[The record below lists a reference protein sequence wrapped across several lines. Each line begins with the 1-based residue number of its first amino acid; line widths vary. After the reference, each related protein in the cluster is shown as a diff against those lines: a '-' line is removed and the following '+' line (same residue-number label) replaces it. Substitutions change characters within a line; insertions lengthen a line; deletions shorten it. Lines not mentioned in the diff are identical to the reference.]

1 MPSPLSDTT
10 QEIARRGGKLP
21 RFWRFAID
29 HLLLLPIGAAIALV
43 WANTAPESYY
53 NLTLVLSP
61 WVNDVAMVFF
71 FGLMAKEVVEA
82 TVPGGVLHP
91 WRRAALPVIAAAG
104 ATVCSAAIYIPAVDF
119 LDEPGL
125 RVAWPVIFGTDIAIS
140 YFVARMI
147 FRSHAVVPFVLLI
160 ALTCDALGFIAIGL
174 VQSTT
179 EARLIQGG
187 VLMAAAIALTVALRR
202 FRVTQFWP
210 YVTLGGGLAWY
221 AFYRSGVHPAMA
233 LVPIIPLM
241 PHAARD
247 PGFFVDAEPDAPDA
261 LSQYERWWRYPSHL
275 AVLLFGFVNAGV
287 SFSAL
292 EAGTWGIPIGA
303 IIGRPLGLMIG
314 VAAALAIGLH
324 LPRGVGW
331 RELAVTGVILAI
343 GFGIGLFFCA
353 VLLPAGQLRHE
364 TSMGMLMTLVGIP
377 IAFLVARA
385 LRVGRFK
392 AP

>member
-1 MPSPLSDTT
+1 MPTSDAG
-10 QEIARRGGKLP
+10 QVPPRRGKVP
-21 RFWRFAID
+21 RLWRFAID
-29 HLLLLPIGAAIALV
+29 HLLLLPLGAAIALV
-43 WANTAPESYY
+43 WANLAPDSYY
-53 NLTLVLSP
+53 SVIQVLSP

-91 WRRAALPVIAAAG
+91 WQRALLPMIAAVG
-104 ATVCSAAIYIPAVDF
+104 ATLCSAAIYIPAVNV

-125 RVAWPVIFGTDIAIS
+125 AVAWPVIFGTDIAVS
-140 YFVARMI
+140 YFVARVI
-147 FRSHAVVPFVLLI
+147 FGSHPVVPFVLLI

-174 VQSTT
+174 VQSTPDL
-179 EARLIQGG
+179 RLVEGAL
-187 VLMAAAIALTVALRR
+187 LMAAAIGVAVALRR
-202 FRVTQFWP
+202 YRVTRFWP
-210 YVTLGGGLAWY
+210 YVAIGGTLAWF

-233 LVPIIPLM
+233 LVPIIPWM

-261 LSQYERWWRYPSHL
+261 LSQYERWWRYPSHF
-275 AVLLFGFVNAGV
+275 AVLLFGLVNAGV

-292 EAGTWGIPIGA
+292 ELGTWGIPIGA
-303 IIGRPLGLMIG
+303 VIGRPLGLAIG
-314 VAAALAIGLH
+314 VGAALAVGLH

-331 RELAVTGVILAI
+331 RELAVAGFILAI

-364 TSMGMLMTLVGIP
+364 ISMGVLMTLAAIP
-377 IAFLVARA
+377 IALLMARA
-385 LRVGRFK
+385 LRIGRFTR
-392 AP
+392 

>member
-1 MPSPLSDTT
+1 MPSPTPDAR
-10 QEIARRGGKLP
+10 QAPPRRGKVP
-21 RFWRFAID
+21 RLWRFAID
-29 HLLLLPIGAAIALV
+29 HLLLLPLGAAIALV
-43 WANTAPESYY
+43 WANLAPDSYY
-53 NLTLVLSP
+53 GVTLVLSP

-91 WRRAALPVIAAAG
+91 WQRALLPMIAAVG
-104 ATVCSAAIYIPAVDF
+104 ATACSAAIYIPAVGF

-125 RVAWPVIFGTDIAIS
+125 SVAWPVIFGTDIAVS
-140 YFVARMI
+140 YFVARVI

-174 VQSTT
+174 VQSTPDL
-179 EARLIQGG
+179 RVVQGAL
-187 VLMAAAIALTVALRR
+187 LMAAAIGVAVALRR
-202 FRVTQFWP
+202 VRVTQFWP
-210 YVTLGGGLAWY
+210 YVVIGGGLAWL

-233 LVPIIPLM
+233 LVPIIPWM
-241 PHAARD
+241 PHSARD

-261 LSQYERWWRYPSHL
+261 LSQYERWWRYPSHF
-275 AVLLFGFVNAGV
+275 AVLLFGLVNAGV

-292 EAGTWGIPIGA
+292 ELGTWGIPIGA
-303 IIGRPLGLMIG
+303 IIGRPIGLAIG
-314 VAAALAIGLH
+314 VGAALAVGLH

-331 RELAVTGVILAI
+331 RELAVTSFILAI

-364 TSMGMLMTLVGIP
+364 ISMGVLMTLAAIP
-377 IAFLVARA
+377 IALLLARA
-385 LRVGRFK
+385 LRVGRFTR
-392 AP
+392 